1 MNRGY
6 NNLTGNRFAPNSFPA
21 QQPMPYNMNYYPN
34 NMHQMPPP
42 NPLLHQ
48 QRGGHYR
55 LNPYNQPPQ
64 GPMMSHGQNFNEA
77 PPQEK
82 KGLLSKLFRNSN
94 KQQSAPTAQSLFSL
108 PPNSSRGAGAAA
120 AATTA
125 TSGGGGVLQSLV
137 NPANITTML
146 NNTQRVLQAAESIGP
161 LVQQYGPLVKNIPSM
176 WKLYQGLKTTDT
188 DEQNNN
194 NQNNT
199 TNEPMAPIKPNVTE
213 STIHANNPIK
223 DPNVHINPL
232 SPDERKPFRQ
242 YAKGESIPR
251 LFI

>member
-21 QQPMPYNMNYYPN
+21 QQPTPYNMNYYPN

-42 NPLLHQ
+42 HPLLHQ
-48 QRGGHYR
+48 QRGGNYR
-55 LNPYNQPPQ
+55 PNPYNQPPQ
-64 GPMMSHGQNFNEA
+64 GPMMSYGQNFNEA

-82 KGLLSKLFRNSN
+82 KGILSKLFRNSN
-94 KQQSAPTAQSLFSL
+94 KRQQPAPTAQSLFSL
-108 PPNSSRGAGAAA
+108 PPNSTRAAGAAA

-125 TSGGGGVLQSLV
+125 TSGAGGVLQSLV

-176 WKLYQGLKTTDT
+176 WKLYQGIKNTDT
-188 DEQNNN
+188 DHEN
-194 NQNNT
+194 NQN
-199 TNEPMAPIKPNVTE
+199 EPVKESLTPIKSNIAE
-213 STIHANNPIK
+213 SAQPATNLPHK
-223 DPNVHINPL
+223 EVHIRPL
-232 SPDERKPFRQ
+232 SHEQSKPFRQ
-242 YAKGESIPR
+242 YAKGESIPK
-251 LFI
+251 LFF